1 MLSSADLHLER
12 LLFLAVLII
21 FFGTG
26 FLCMLITFIINSIQK
41 KNKKGRYYILVFLIA
56 GLVGVVLAAFYCYM
70 ILFEQA
76 EIYMP

>member
-12 LLFLAVLII
+12 ALFFAVLII

-26 FLCMLITFIINSIQK
+26 SLCTLIIFMINSLLK
-41 KNKKGRYYILVFLIA
+41 KNKTGRYYIFGFLIS
-56 GLVGVVLAAFYCYM
+56 GLIGIVLTAFYCYM

>member
-12 LLFLAVLII
+12 LLFFAVLII